1 MSAAGTVRRKHPIV
15 YNVHVK
21 KYSVAMVRER
31 LSEALDQAEQGKPVF
46 IERRG
51 VTYELIVRKPAT
63 RRTRAVPQME
73 ILDPSLMKP
82 AGWTWEW
89 KEGELKFRAR
99 RS

>member
-1 MSAAGTVRRKHPIV
+1 M
-15 YNVHVK
+15 YNVHMK

-51 VTYELIVRKPAT
+51 ITYQLIVRKPVGRKRKAL
-63 RRTRAVPQME
+63 PQIE
-73 ILDPSLMKP
+73 VRDVALVKS
-82 AGWTWEW
+82 GNWTWEW
-89 KEGELKFRAR
+89 KEGALQFRSR